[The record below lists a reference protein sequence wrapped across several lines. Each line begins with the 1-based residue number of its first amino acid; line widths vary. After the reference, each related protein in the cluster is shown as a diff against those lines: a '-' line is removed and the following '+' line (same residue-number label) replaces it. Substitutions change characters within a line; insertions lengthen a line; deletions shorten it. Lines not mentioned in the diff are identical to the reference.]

1 MNDTDLDTN
10 IQELNKLLKKR
21 LSFGRNFLLSI
32 VSGIGSAIGAVLIGG
47 LLVGL
52 IASNLDKIPFIEN
65 FLPLDQIE
73 EYIND

>member
-32 VSGIGSAIGAVLIGG
+32 VSGVGSAIGAVLIGG

>member
-1 MNDTDLDTN
+1 
-10 IQELNKLLKKR
+10 
-21 LSFGRNFLLSI
+21 
-32 VSGIGSAIGAVLIGG
+32 LIGG

>member
-1 MNDTDLDTN
+1 MNDSDLDTN
-10 IQELNKLLKKR
+10 IEELNKLLKKR

-32 VSGIGSAIGAVLIGG
+32 VSGVGSAIGAVLIGG

-52 IASNLDKIPFIEN
+52 IVSNLNEIPFIKDL
-65 FLPLDQIE
+65 LPTDQIE

>member
-10 IQELNKLLKKR
+10 IEELNKLLKKR

-32 VSGIGSAIGAVLIGG
+32 VSGVGSAIGAVLIGG